1 MKKHL
6 LAKQALSLFLLS
18 FIFGAFFVLPVLA
31 AQGDITDPSDTPTV
45 TNERKLSNPLG
56 GTSIQSVI
64 GRAIN
69 GVMGVVGSLA
79 LLMFVYGG
87 LLWMTS
93 GGSQDKVK
101 KGKDIILWSAIGMVV
116 IFGAYALTQFVITT
130 LTNSA
135 ANTTNSGV

>member
-18 FIFGAFFVLPVLA
+18 LVFAVFFVVPAFA
-31 AQGDITDPSDTPTV
+31 AQGDVNPPA
-45 TNERKLSNPLG
+45 TNQPATGRQLYNPLG
-56 GTSIQSVI
+56 ATDVQTMI

-93 GGSQDKVK
+93 GGSNDRVK
-101 KGKDIILWSAIGMVV
+101 KGKDIILWSSIGMAV
-116 IFGAYALTQFVITT
+116 IFGAYALTKFIITA
-130 LTNSA
+130 LTNSGA
-135 ANTTNSGV
+135 ANNTPAA

>member
-18 FIFGAFFVLPVLA
+18 LILGIFFVLPVFA
-31 AQGDITDPSDTPTV
+31 AQGDVNPPAPASQSGGAGQ
-45 TNERKLSNPLG
+45 LYNPLG
-56 GTSIQSVI
+56 SGTTVQSMI

-93 GGSQDKVK
+93 GGSQEKVK
-101 KGKDIILWSAIGMVV
+101 KGRDILLWSAVGMVV
-116 IFGAYALTQFVITT
+116 IFGAYALTKFIITA
-130 LTNSA
+130 LTNSGT
-135 ANTTNSGV
+135 NTPAS

>member
-18 FIFGAFFVLPVLA
+18 FIFGIFFVLPVFA
-31 AQGDITDPSDTPTV
+31 AQGDVNPPATNKPV
-45 TNERKLSNPLG
+45 TGKQLYNPLG
-56 GTSIQSVI
+56 ATDVQTMI

-93 GGSQDKVK
+93 GGSQDRVK
-101 KGKDIILWSAIGMVV
+101 KGKDIILWSSIGMAV
-116 IFGAYALTQFVITT
+116 IFGAYALTKFIITA
-130 LTNSA
+130 LTNSGA
-135 ANTTNSGV
+135 ANNA